1 MQIGKADDIALADIA
16 GMAAPSTTGTTR
28 AAVPPL
34 LGFTIGIT
42 AARRRDEL
50 ANLLE
55 RRGARVVHAPALQI
69 VPLDDDT
76 QLLAAT
82 HACLAAPLDAT
93 IVVTGIGF
101 RGWMEAAEGW
111 GFGDALRGQ
120 LARCRLFTR
129 GPKATGAVRAAGLSE
144 FWSPAS
150 ESNAELLQRILR
162 EDLRGR
168 RIAVQLH
175 GEPLPDVVDGL
186 CAAGAEVVQVPV
198 YRWAP
203 ADDIRPLQRMVD
215 AVVTRQVDAVSF
227 TSAPAVACL
236 LRTAD
241 EMGRAAAFEDALRT
255 RVLAAC
261 VGPACA
267 VPLDSRRIPHVSP
280 DRFRLGALVRILS
293 DELPARRARIVYA
306 AGHQLRLQGNAA
318 IVDGEPVLLPP
329 KAAAVLDVLCE
340 RPGRVFSRA
349 ELLECTGSSTG
360 ERDEHAV
367 EMVVARLRTALGCA
381 GGMIQTVV
389 KRGYRLAVS

>member
-1 MQIGKADDIALADIA
+1 LVDIAE
-16 GMAAPSTTGTTR
+16 MAALTTTGSTR

-55 RRGARVVHAPALQI
+55 RRGARVLHAPTLQI
-69 VPLDDDT
+69 LPLSDDT

-82 HACLAAPLDAT
+82 HACLSAPIDAA

-111 GFGDALRGQ
+111 GLGDALRGQ
-120 LARCRLFTR
+120 LARGRLFTR

-150 ESNAELLQRILR
+150 ESNAELLQRLLG

-175 GEPLPDVVDGL
+175 GEELPNVVDGL
-186 CAAGAEVVQVPV
+186 HAAGADVVQVPV
-198 YRWAP
+198 YRWVP
-203 ADDIRPLQRMVD
+203 TDDIRPVQRLVD
-215 AVVTRQVDAVSF
+215 AVVTRQVDAVTF
-227 TSAPAVACL
+227 TSAPAVASL
-236 LRTAD
+236 LRIAE
-241 EMGRAAAFEDALRT
+241 EMGRTTALEDALRT

-261 VGPACA
+261 VGPVCA
-267 VPLDSRRIPHVSP
+267 GPLDSRLIPHVSP
-280 DRFRLGALVRILS
+280 DRFRLGALVRTLS
-293 DELPARRARIVYA
+293 DELPARRARTVYA
-306 AGHQLRLQGNAA
+306 AGHQLRIQGYAA
-318 IVDGEPVLLPP
+318 IINGEPVLLPP

-349 ELLECTGSSTG
+349 ELLECTGSAG
-360 ERDEHAV
+360 GHDEHAV

-381 GGMIQTVV
+381 GGIIQTVV
-389 KRGYRLAVS
+389 KRGYRLAAA

>member
-1 MQIGKADDIALADIA
+1 
-16 GMAAPSTTGTTR
+16 MAVPPATGTTR
-28 AAVPPL
+28 TAVPPL
-34 LGFTIGIT
+34 LGFTVGVT

-50 ANLLE
+50 ASLLE
-55 RRGARVVHAPALQI
+55 RRGARVMHAPTLQI
-69 VPLDDDT
+69 LPLADDA

-93 IVVTGIGF
+93 LVVTGIGF

-111 GFGDALRGQ
+111 GLGEALRGQ
-120 LARCRLFTR
+120 LERGRLFTR

-150 ESNAELLQRILR
+150 ESNAELLQRLLH

-175 GEPLPDVVDGL
+175 GEPLPDIVDGL
-186 CAAGAEVVQVPV
+186 RAAGAEVVQVPV
-198 YRWAP
+198 YRWVP
-203 ADDIRPLQRMVD
+203 ADDLRPVHRMVEA
-215 AVVTRQVDAVSF
+215 AVTGQVDAIAF
-227 TSAPAVACL
+227 TSAPAVASL
-236 LRTAD
+236 LRTAE
-241 EMGRAAAFEDALRT
+241 EMGRAIAFEDALRT

-261 VGPACA
+261 VGPVCGG
-267 VPLDSRRIPHVSP
+267 PLQSRVIPHVFP
-280 DRFRLGALVRILS
+280 DRFRLGALVRKLC
-293 DELPARRARIVYA
+293 DELPARRARTVIA
-306 AGHQLRLQGNAA
+306 AGHQLRLQGHAA

-329 KAAAVLDVLCE
+329 MAAAVLGVLCE

-349 ELLECTGSSTG
+349 ELLQRTGTAG

-367 EMVVARLRTALGCA
+367 EMVVARLRTSLGCA
-381 GGMIQTVV
+381 GIVIQTVV